1 MNGSEIINIKRYNY
15 RVMPNKVDAS
25 TLKGK
30 VLDNKELNLLHR
42 EKLHIE
48 LNTKN
53 FNCYMQE
60 VSILE
65 VVAA

>member
-1 MNGSEIINIKRYNY
+1 MA
-15 RVMPNKVDAS
+15 NKVDAS

-30 VLDNKELNLLHR
+30 VLDNKELNLLHC

-53 FNCYMQE
+53 FNCHMQE
-60 VSILE
+60 VYILE
-65 VVAA
+65 VVTA